1 MLIYQMVFGIDQGQV
16 NCIFHDDS
24 HASAGVGP
32 NGEYNCFA
40 CGAKA
45 HDEIGF
51 IAKYFGVGLDRAN
64 KIKYALQRT
73 QEYKYANLP
82 LNQEQTTYLKTIG
95 LTDTVIQKYFFQS
108 SVGKLIYRHTWSGF
122 NIGYTWFNNPTLSN
136 YSASADKYKYD
147 KNNLGGS
154 VSPMDIAI
162 KYPSLLICEGEK
174 DMLTA
179 QSMGIPNAVAKIG
192 GTTSY
197 IMGGKPLEGKTIFI
211 VYDCDQWG
219 RAGAIQ
225 DATILVE
232 RFGCKVKII
241 DLGLQDKEDLNDY
254 FIKYKHTLQDMKD
267 LIHNTMW
274 FVTVPQTPK
283 TKFQTLVDTLSSV
296 DLDELEKIIQ
306 TKKGELKNG

>member
-16 NCIFHDDS
+16 QCVFHDDT

-45 HDEIGF
+45 HDQVGF
-51 IAKYFGVGLDRAN
+51 IAKYFGVGLERAN
-64 KIKYALQRT
+64 KIKFALDRLQT
-73 QEYKYANLP
+73 YKPANNQ
-82 LNQEQTTYLKTIG
+82 LNQEQRNFLRQQGI
-95 LTDTVIQKYFFQS
+95 TDAIIDKYFFQS
-108 SVGKLIYRHTWSGF
+108 AVGKLMYRHTWNGF
-122 NIGYTWFNNPTLSN
+122 NIGYTWFNSPALSN
-136 YSASADKYKYD
+136 HNASADKYKYD

-154 VSPMDIAI
+154 LTPMDDVL
-162 KYPSLLICEGEK
+162 KFNSLLVCEGEK

-179 QSMGIPNAVAKIG
+179 KSMGIPNAVAKVG
-192 GTTSY
+192 GTQSY
-197 IMGGKPLEGKTIFI
+197 IMGAIPLQNKTVII
-211 VYDCDQWG
+211 CYDCDQWG

-232 RFGCKVKII
+232 RFGCKVKVI

-254 FIKYKHTLQDMKD
+254 FIKYKHSLQDLKD
-267 LIHNTMW
+267 LINKTPL
-274 FVTVPQTPK
+274 FVPVPQAPK
-283 TKFQTLVDTLSSV
+283 NRFQSLVDSLSSV

-306 TKKGELKNG
+306 QKKGELNNG